1 MDSLARMDAPHVLT
15 RPGALPDAVVRY
27 GDHVEQVL
35 DVHLPAADDG
45 PAPVVFLVHGGFWRQ
60 EYDRLH
66 TRPLAQAL
74 ANAGWGVVT
83 PEYRRTGGDGGW
95 PETFHD
101 VAMALE
107 RIRTLAD
114 VVPERLQL
122 GTVTLLGHSAGGHLA
137 MWLALRK
144 NRPVSPRIRRAVAL
158 APVSSLADGHARDVG
173 EGAVAAL
180 MGGAPEDMPEE
191 YAEADPAALLPG
203 DVALVVLH
211 GDEDEQVP
219 VDMSRAHADTDSVTY
234 VELPGVDHHAL
245 IDPLSDAW
253 HHVTAALAD

>member
-1 MDSLARMDAPHVLT
+1 MVAPHVLT

-35 DVHLPAADDG
+35 DVHLPVVDDG

-74 ANAGWGVVT
+74 ADAGWGVVT
-83 PEYRRTGGDGGW
+83 PEYRRTGGDGGR

-107 RIRTLAD
+107 RVRLLAD
-114 VVPERLQL
+114 VVPDRLRPD
-122 GTVTLLGHSAGGHLA
+122 TVTLLGHSAGGHLA

-144 NRPVSPRIRRAVAL
+144 DRPAFPRIRRAVAL
-158 APVSSLADGHARDVG
+158 APVSDLTDGHRRDVG
-173 EGAVAAL
+173 EGAVAEL

-191 YAEADPAALLPG
+191 YAAADPAALLPG
-203 DVALVVLH
+203 DVEVRVLH
-211 GDEDEQVP
+211 GDDDEQVP
-219 VDMSRAHADTDSVTY
+219 VDMSRAHAETDAVSY
-234 VELPGVDHHAL
+234 VELAGVDHHAL

-253 HHVTAALAD
+253 HHVRAALTE

>member
-1 MDSLARMDAPHVLT
+1 MDAPHVLE

-35 DVHLPAADDG
+35 DVHLPTTVSG
-45 PAPVVFLVHGGFWRQ
+45 PAPVVFLVHGGFWRH

-83 PEYRRTGGDGGW
+83 PEYRRAGGDGGW

-101 VAMALE
+101 VATALE
-107 RIRTLAD
+107 RIRVLAD
-114 VVPERLQL
+114 VVPDRLEL
-122 GTVTLLGHSAGGHLA
+122 DTVTLLGHSAGGHLA
-137 MWLALRK
+137 MWLALREG
-144 NRPVSPRIRRAVAL
+144 RPVLPRIRRAVAL
-158 APVSSLADGHARDVG
+158 APVSDLVDGHRRQVG
-173 EGAVAAL
+173 EGAVADL
-180 MGGAPEDMPEE
+180 MGGPPEE
-191 YAEADPAALLPG
+191 MPRRYAAADPARLLPG
-203 DVALVVLH
+203 DVPMTVLH

-219 VDMSRAHADTDSVTY
+219 VDMSRAHAGTAKVTY

-253 HHVTAALAD
+253 QHVTAALTE

>member
-1 MDSLARMDAPHVLT
+1 MEAPHVLT
-15 RPGALPDAVVRY
+15 RPGARPDAVVRY

-35 DVHLPAADDG
+35 DVHLPVVDDG
-45 PAPVVFLVHGGFWRQ
+45 PAPAVFLVHGGFWRQ

-66 TRPLAQAL
+66 TRSLAQAL

-95 PETFHD
+95 PETFDD
-101 VAMALE
+101 VATALE
-107 RIRTLAD
+107 RIRLLTD
-114 VVPERLQL
+114 VVPDRLHL
-122 GTVTLLGHSAGGHLA
+122 DTVTLLGHSAGGHLA
-137 MWLALRK
+137 MWLALRRD
-144 NRPVSPRIRRAVAL
+144 RPAFPRIRRAVAL
-158 APVSSLADGHARDVG
+158 APVSDLIDGHRRGVG

-180 MGGAPEDMPEE
+180 MGGAPEDMPEA

-203 DVALVVLH
+203 DVDVRVLH
-211 GDEDEQVP
+211 GDEDQQVP
-219 VDMSRAHADTDSVTY
+219 VDMSRAHAGTGSVTY

-253 HHVTAALAD
+253 PHVTAALTD